1 MKIRRVATGHDASG
15 RSVVASDVHIDA
27 IGVKLLPGCEFHNLW
42 ASDEKPQIAIDG
54 APPPAPGYFPSGEG
68 LRFLMFTIPPKSEQT
83 RAPIDYPS
91 AIAQANEKLPG
102 FLERMERNAPGMHT
116 TDTIDFDYV
125 IEGEVTLELDDGKE
139 VLLRAGD
146 TVVQNGTR
154 HRWRNESSR
163 PVRVLACLIGAR
175 RA

>member
-1 MKIRRVATGHDASG
+1 M
-15 RSVVASDVHIDA
+15 
-27 IGVKLLPGCEFHNLW
+27 
-42 ASDEKPQIAIDG
+42 
-54 APPPAPGYFPSGEG
+54 
-68 LRFLMFTIPPKSEQT
+68 
-83 RAPIDYPS
+83 
-91 AIAQANEKLPG
+91 
-102 FLERMERNAPGMHT
+102 
-116 TDTIDFDYV
+116 DFDYV

-146 TVVQNGTR
+146 SVVQNGTR